1 MLKGLSS
8 VVIKE
13 IKELVRDP
21 KILVGMIIVP
31 LIMFPLMGFAIT
43 TSQQSAQ
50 QSLNQVHIAVANFDN
65 GTYSQDLLNYLQ
77 TNATNLVITQL
88 NVNNRTQALD
98 HMHNSNETALII
110 IPQNFSTSIN
120 AHEMDINETGGVL
133 EVFSVFVTASI
144 TEQTGSQFVTSYL
157 SAYDSRFEPFTI
169 AQESI
174 VKGTPVNVNPQV
186 LFGFVFSQV
195 FIMPFTILMLLI
207 FAMQLASTSVAMEK
221 EEKTLE
227 TLLTAPIDR
236 FTILA
241 GKLTGSIVVAII
253 GAAAYLV
260 GFTYYFNSFSF
271 TTGTGGASVDLAA
284 LGLTPSLLGYV
295 LIGAS
300 LFVSLLS
307 ALALAVVISAFADD
321 VRGAQSLVGFLYI
334 LFILPMFFMM
344 FSDINSLPLGL
355 RIVLLAIPYTH
366 PMLATKATITGDY
379 LLAGLGVVYVGIFT
393 VVVLYVAARLFATEK
408 ILTMKLRFKGFRKTK
423 EQPTGDLE

>member
-1 MLKGLSS
+1 LN
-8 VVIKE
+8 
-13 IKELVRDP
+13 
-21 KILVGMIIVP
+21 
-31 LIMFPLMGFAIT
+31 T
-43 TSQQSAQ
+43 YN
-50 QSLNQVHIAVANFDN
+50 SL
-65 GTYSQDLLNYLQ
+65 Y
-77 TNATNLVITQL
+77 
-88 NVNNRTQALD
+88 
-98 HMHNSNETALII
+98 E
-110 IPQNFSTSIN
+110 P
-120 AHEMDINETGGVL
+120 
-133 EVFSVFVTASI
+133 FVT
-144 TEQTGSQFVTSYL
+144 E
-157 SAYDSRFEPFTI
+157 
-169 AQESI
+169 QESI
-174 VKGTPVNVNPQV
+174 VKGTPVAVDPQV
-186 LFGFVFSQV
+186 LFGFVFSQI

-241 GKLTGSIVVAII
+241 GKLTGSIVVAIL

-271 TTGTGGASVDLAA
+271 ASSAGTSVDLAA

-344 FSDINSLPLGL
+344 FSDINNLPLGL

-366 PMLATKATITGDY
+366 PMLAAKATITGDY
-379 LLAGLGVVYVGIFT
+379 LLAALGVVYVSIFT
-393 VVVLYVAARLFATEK
+393 VVVLYIAARLFATEK
-408 ILTMKLRFKGFRKTK
+408 ILTMKLRFRGFRRVK
-423 EQPTGDLE
+423 EQPTEELE

>member
-50 QSLNQVHIAVANFDN
+50 QSLNEVHIAVANFDN

-77 TNATNLVITQL
+77 NATNLVVTQL
-88 NVNNRTQALD
+88 NVSSRTQALD
-98 HMHNSNETALII
+98 YMRTSNDTALII
-110 IPQNFSTSIN
+110 IPQNFSTLIN
-120 AHEMDINETGGVL
+120 THEKAKL
-133 EVFSVFVTASI
+133 EVFSVFVAASI

-157 SAYDSRFEPFTI
+157 NIYNSQFEPFEI
-169 AQESI
+169 IPESI
-174 VKGTPVNVNPQV
+174 VKGTPVNADPQV

-271 TTGTGGASVDLAA
+271 TTGTTGGSVDLAA
-284 LGLTPSLLGYV
+284 IGLTPSLLGYV

-321 VRGAQSLVGFLYI
+321 VRGAQSLVGFLYV
-334 LFILPMFFMM
+334 LFILPMFLLLFR
-344 FSDINSLPLGL
+344 DINSLPLGL

-366 PMLATKATITGDY
+366 PMLAAKATISGDY
-379 LLAGLGVVYVGIFT
+379 LLAGLGVVYVSIFT

-408 ILTMKLRFKGFRKTK
+408 ILTMKLRFKGFRRAR
-423 EQPTGDLE
+423 EQPTEGLE

>member
-1 MLKGLSS
+1 LLKGLGSI
-8 VVIKE
+8 VMKE

-31 LIMFPLMGFAIT
+31 LIIFPLMGFAIT

-50 QSLNQVHIAVANFDN
+50 QSLKQVRIAVANFDN
-65 GTYSQDLLNYLQ
+65 GSHSQGLINYLEIN
-77 TNATNLVITQL
+77 TTNLVITQL
-88 NVNNRTQALD
+88 SVSNETQALD
-98 HMHNSNETALII
+98 YMRNSNSTALIV

-120 AHEMDINETGGVL
+120 AHEKGVI
-133 EVFSVFVTASI
+133 EVFSVFVAASL
-144 TEQTGSQFVTSYL
+144 TEQTTSQLINSYLNTYNSLYEPFVT
-157 SAYDSRFEPFTI
+157 E
-169 AQESI
+169 QESI
-174 VKGTPVNVNPQV
+174 VKGTPVAVDPQV
-186 LFGFVFSQV
+186 LFGFVFSQI

-241 GKLTGSIVVAII
+241 GKLTGSIVVAIL

-271 TTGTGGASVDLAA
+271 ASSAGTSVDLAA

-344 FSDINSLPLGL
+344 FSDINNLPLGL

-366 PMLATKATITGDY
+366 PMLAAKATITGDY
-379 LLAGLGVVYVGIFT
+379 LLAALGVVYVSIFT
-393 VVVLYVAARLFATEK
+393 VVVLYIAARLFATEK
-408 ILTMKLRFKGFRKTK
+408 ILTMKLRFRGFRRVK
-423 EQPTGDLE
+423 EQPTEELE

>member
-1 MLKGLSS
+1 MLKGLGAI
-8 VVIKE
+8 VIKE

-21 KILVGMIIVP
+21 KILVCMIVVP
-31 LIMFPLMGFAIT
+31 LIMFPLMGLAVQ

-50 QSLNQVHIAVANFDN
+50 ESLRLVPVAVADFDSSIN
-65 GTYSQDLLNYLQ
+65 SRNLTNYLGNQTSLAVTRLNVSTTEDALNYM
-77 TNATNLVITQL
+77 
-88 NVNNRTQALD
+88 R
-98 HMHNSNETALII
+98 NSGSNDTALIV
-110 IPQNFSTSIN
+110 IPEGFGLNISTHGKGI
-120 AHEMDINETGGVL
+120 L
-133 EVFSVFVTASI
+133 EVFSVFVGGSI
-144 TEQTGSQFVTSYL
+144 IEQTSSQFVNSYL
-157 SAYDSRFEPFTI
+157 DSYNSLSEPFL
-169 AQESI
+169 AKQESI
-174 VKGTPVNVNPQV
+174 VKGQAVNVDPQV
-186 LFGFVFSQV
+186 LFGFVFSQI
-195 FIMPFTILMLLI
+195 FIMPITILMLLI

-241 GKLTGSIVVAII
+241 GKLTGSIVVAVI

-260 GFTYYFNSFSF
+260 GFTYYFNSFTFSAGA
-271 TTGTGGASVDLAA
+271 TGASVDLAA

-344 FSDINSLPLGL
+344 FSDINSLSLPL

-366 PMLATKATITGDY
+366 PMLAARAAITGDY
-379 LLAGLGVVYVGIFT
+379 LLAGLGVVYVSIFT

-408 ILTMKLRFKGFRKTK
+408 ILTVKLRFRGFRKSK
-423 EQPTGDLE
+423 EQGTEELQ

>member
-1 MLKGLSS
+1 MLKGLGSI
-8 VVIKE
+8 VVKE

-31 LIMFPLMGFAIT
+31 LIMFPLMGFAIQ

-50 QSLNQVHIAVANFDN
+50 ESLKLVPIAIADLDN
-65 GTYSQDLLNYLQ
+65 SSYSHNLIKYLEI
-77 TNATNLVITQL
+77 NATNLAITQL
-88 NVNNRTQALD
+88 NVSTTQDALSF
-98 HMHNSNETALII
+98 MRGSNETALII
-110 IPQNFSTSIN
+110 ILQGYGMNISTG
-120 AHEMDINETGGVL
+120 EKGTVK
-133 EVFSVFVTASI
+133 VYSVFTAGSLV
-144 TEQTGSQFVTSYL
+144 EQTSSQAVNSWLTAYNSL
-157 SAYDSRFEPFTI
+157 SEPVDPK
-169 AQESI
+169 QYSI
-174 VKGTPVNVNPQV
+174 VKGEPVDVNPQV
-186 LFGFVFSQV
+186 LFGVVFSQV

-260 GFTYYFNSFSF
+260 GFMYYFNSFSLS
-271 TTGTGGASVDLAA
+271 TGTAGASVDLVA

-307 ALALAVVISAFADD
+307 ALALAVVMSAFADD
-321 VRGAQSLVGFLYI
+321 VRGAQSLVGFLYV

-366 PMLATKATITGDY
+366 PMLAAKATITGDY
-379 LLAGLGVVYVGIFT
+379 LLAGLGVVYVSVFT

-408 ILTMKLRFKGFRKTK
+408 ILTMKLRFRGFRRAK
-423 EQPTGDLE
+423 EQPAQDLE

>member
-1 MLKGLSS
+1 MLKGLGAI
-8 VVIKE
+8 VIKE

-21 KILVGMIIVP
+21 KILVCMIVVP
-31 LIMFPLMGFAIT
+31 LIMFPLMGLAVQ

-50 QSLNQVHIAVANFDN
+50 ESLRLVPVAVADFDSSIN
-65 GTYSQDLLNYLQ
+65 SRNLTNYLGNQTSLAVTRLNVSTTEDALNYM
-77 TNATNLVITQL
+77 
-88 NVNNRTQALD
+88 R
-98 HMHNSNETALII
+98 NSGSNDTALIV
-110 IPQNFSTSIN
+110 IPEGFVLNISTHGKGI
-120 AHEMDINETGGVL
+120 L
-133 EVFSVFVTASI
+133 EVFSVFVGGSI
-144 TEQTGSQFVTSYL
+144 IEQTSSQFVNSYL
-157 SAYDSRFEPFTI
+157 DSYNSLSEPFL
-169 AQESI
+169 AKQESI
-174 VKGTPVNVNPQV
+174 VKGQAVNVDPQV
-186 LFGFVFSQV
+186 LFGFVFSQI
-195 FIMPFTILMLLI
+195 FIMPITILMLLI

-241 GKLTGSIVVAII
+241 GKLTGSIVVAVI

-260 GFTYYFNSFSF
+260 GFTYYFNSFTFSAGA
-271 TTGTGGASVDLAA
+271 TGASVDLAA

-344 FSDINSLPLGL
+344 FSDINSLSLPL

-366 PMLATKATITGDY
+366 PMLAARAAITGDY
-379 LLAGLGVVYVGIFT
+379 LLAGLGVVYVSIFT

-408 ILTMKLRFKGFRKTK
+408 ILTVKLRFRGFRKSK
-423 EQPTGDLE
+423 EQGTEELQ

>member
-1 MLKGLSS
+1 MLKGLGAI
-8 VVIKE
+8 VIKE

-21 KILVGMIIVP
+21 KILVGMIVVP
-31 LIMFPLMGFAIT
+31 LIMFPLMGLAVQ

-50 QSLNQVHIAVANFDN
+50 ESLRLVPIAIADFDN
-65 GTYSQDLLNYLQ
+65 SSYSQKLIDYLEK
-77 TNATNLVITQL
+77 NATNLAITQL
-88 NVNNRTQALD
+88 NVSTAQDALD
-98 HMHNSNETALII
+98 FMRGSNDTALIVI
-110 IPQNFSTSIN
+110 LQGYGMNISMGEKGI
-120 AHEMDINETGGVL
+120 VK
-133 EVFSVFVTASI
+133 VYSVFTAGSLV
-144 TEQTGSQFVTSYL
+144 EQTSSQAVNNWL
-157 SAYDSRFEPFTI
+157 SAYNSLSEPVD
-169 AQESI
+169 ARQYSI
-174 VKGTPVNVNPQV
+174 VKGEPVDVNPQI
-186 LFGFVFSQV
+186 LFGVVFSQI
-195 FIMPFTILMLLI
+195 FIMPITILMLLI

-241 GKLTGSIVVAII
+241 GKLTGSIVVAVI

-260 GFTYYFNSFSF
+260 GFTYYFNSFTFS
-271 TTGTGGASVDLAA
+271 TGTAGAPVDLAA

-344 FSDINSLPLGL
+344 FSDINSLSLPL

-366 PMLATKATITGDY
+366 PMLAARAAITGDY
-379 LLAGLGVVYVGIFT
+379 LLAGLGVVYVSIFT

-408 ILTMKLRFKGFRKTK
+408 ILTMKLRFRGFRKQK
-423 EQPTGDLE
+423 EQAAEDLQ